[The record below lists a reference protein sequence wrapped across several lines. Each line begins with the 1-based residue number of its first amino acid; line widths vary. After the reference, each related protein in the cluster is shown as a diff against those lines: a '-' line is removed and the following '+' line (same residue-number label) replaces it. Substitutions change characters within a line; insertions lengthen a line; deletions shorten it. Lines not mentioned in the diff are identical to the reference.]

1 MASIEATILGF
12 SLTFP
17 YIWSC
22 PAIAT
27 SIRVYRTVVHVQNGA
42 AVTLGARRA
51 SRGGRDRV
59 QREWPS
65 SREVAARRKTQS
77 SGRAWDLKARP
88 PGNAERGCRRVCRA
102 DRGAAAFSGQ
112 AVPDP
117 PPPRHPP
124 PPTPPTPA
132 P

>member
-65 SREVAARRKTQS
+65 SREVAARRKTQ
-77 SGRAWDLKARP
+77 APAP
-88 PGNAERGCRRVCRA
+88 PGIRRPGRPA
-102 DRGAAAFSGQ
+102 TPREAAHLS
-112 AVPDP
+112 
-117 PPPRHPP
+117 
-124 PPTPPTPA
+124 
-132 P
+132 